1 VNECS
6 SNFITLSCNFQKF
19 FLENKNMRGSMRIM
33 SYFMRKSSKEE
44 KYYIMEID
52 RFFNI
57 YKVAQNLLDTGDSM
71 LKLSNKILIFIE
83 YLKYLN

>member
-1 VNECS
+1 MRG
-6 SNFITLSCNFQKF
+6 
-19 FLENKNMRGSMRIM
+19 NMRIV

-57 YKVAQNLLDTGDSM
+57 YKVVQKLLDTGGSM
-71 LKLSNKILIFIE
+71 LKLSNKILPFIE